1 MTRSYLAI
9 ALLAV
14 PSLATAQSAPTTPTT
29 TAAKADAAT
38 SKGEAPQRIR
48 SVTLTGN
55 EKCPVSTSPDEV
67 IVCARAGEPFRI
79 PKQLRNDRPI
89 PAKNQSWVNRSAT
102 LDAVGRVAGGLPN
115 TCSPIG
121 SGGQTGCSIVQST
134 SVDRRPSAP
143 VVSAPPP
150 DDIP

>member
-1 MTRSYLAI
+1 MIRSCLAI
-9 ALLAV
+9 ALLAA
-14 PSLATAQSAPTTPTT
+14 PSLAAAQSTP
-29 TAAKADAAT
+29 AAQPSPVAGTDDGV
-38 SKGEAPQRIR
+38 SKSEPPKRIR

-55 EKCPVSTSPDEV
+55 QTCPEATSPDEV
-67 IVCARAGEPFRI
+67 VVCARVGEPFRI

-89 PAKNQSWVNRSAT
+89 PAKNQSWVNRTAT

-115 TCSPIG
+115 TCSPVG
-121 SGGQTGCSIVQST
+121 TGGQTGCSIVQST

-143 VVSAPPP
+143 VVTAPPP